1 MLASLALIVW
11 NIGTRSPAGLVR
23 DVRAAAGNS
32 RAVAAGISSLFVG
45 AIFAAAATVLLWPA
59 VSDNL
64 DLLIPVEIFV
74 FVVALGV
81 EYLIGND
88 ARALASPPRKRGPES

>member
-23 DVRAAAGNS
+23 DVRRAAGNP
-32 RAVAAGISSLFVG
+32 RVVAAGFASLFVG

-88 ARALASPPRKRGPES
+88 ARALATPPRKRGPES